1 MSEQVEYVSQTCTV
15 DNEIDADSA
24 EGKPLT
30 KNALKKLEKEKAKAA
45 KQKEV
50 QERLAAEKAA
60 RESAA
65 EADHSK
71 DSYGV
76 KPMNQSTEAQGPKF
90 NTFEDIS
97 AGNDGET
104 VYLRARLHNSRVSG
118 VKLCFL
124 VLRQELNT
132 VQALVTK
139 NEGTISSKMIKW
151 VAQQSL
157 ESLVLVKAV
166 VKKSP
171 EPVKSCTIQ
180 DTELHI
186 LSMFVESSAPT
197 KIPFLIEDA
206 ARSEKLIQE
215 SEEKAGEGDS
225 QFVRVH
231 LQTRLDNRVLDLRTP
246 TNHAIFK
253 ISAGVRQI
261 FREFL
266 YKRDFMEIST
276 PKIIGSA
283 SEGGANFFKL
293 PYFGGEAF
301 LAQSPQL
308 YKQMLISS
316 DFPRVFETGPVF
328 RAENS
333 FTHRHMTEF
342 TGLDL
347 EMSFESHYHEVLET
361 IESLFI
367 FLFTELRTRYAKEI
381 DIVKKQFDVKDFI
394 LPEDGKPVRFT
405 FKEAVDLLIKHEKRT
420 PSAEQYTTDLGTEEE
435 RELGPIVRDLY
446 HTDFYVIDKFPSNVR
461 PFYTMPDPVDPTY
474 SNSYDF
480 FLRGEEIL
488 SGAQRIHNHAFLIK
502 RMKELGVDPEGAGMK
517 DYVDGFRLGCP
528 PHAGGGIGLERV
540 VFLYLGLGNIRR
552 ASLFPRDPK
561 RITP

>member
-1 MSEQVEYVSQTCTV
+1 M
-15 DNEIDADSA
+15 
-24 EGKPLT
+24 T
-30 KNALKKLEKEKAKAA
+30 KNALKKLEKERAKAA

-60 RESAA
+60 REAA
-65 EADHSK
+65 ADVDYSEG
-71 DSYGV
+71 SYG
-76 KPMNQSTEAQGPKF
+76 KLPMNQSTEASGAKYSLIKDF
-90 NTFEDIS
+90 S
-97 AGNDGET
+97 AAMDGET
-104 VYLRARLHNSRVSG
+104 VTIRARVHNSRASG
-118 VKLCFL
+118 AKMCFL
-124 VLRQELNT
+124 VFRDEVDT
-132 VQALVTK
+132 VQALVLANKDTV
-139 NEGTISSKMIKW
+139 SQKMVKW
-151 VAQQSL
+151 AIQLNL
-157 ESLVLVKAV
+157 ESIAVVEGV
-166 VKKSP
+166 VKKTP
-171 EPVKSCTIQ
+171 EPVKSCSIQ
-180 DTELHI
+180 DAELH
-186 LSMFVESSAPT
+186 VT
-197 KIPFLIEDA
+197 KILIESEAPAQTPFLVEDA
-206 ARSEKLIQE
+206 SRSEQMIKE

-225 QFVRVH
+225 QYSRIE
-231 LQTRLDNRVLDLRTP
+231 LQTRLNNRVLDLRTP

-283 SEGGANFFKL
+283 SEGGANFFKM
-293 PYFGGEAF
+293 PYFKTEAF

-308 YKQMLISS
+308 YKQMLISA

-347 EMSFESHYHEVLET
+347 EMSFERHYHEVLEL

-367 FLFTELRTRYAKEI
+367 HLFTELRTRYAKEI
-381 DIVKKQFDVKDFI
+381 EIVKKQFPVPDFI

-405 FKEAVDLLIKHEKRT
+405 FKEAVDLLIENGIRE
-420 PSAEQYTTDLGTEEE
+420 PGEGQYVTDMATDEE
-435 RELGPIVRDLY
+435 RALGPVVRRKF
-446 HTDFYVIDKFPSNVR
+446 HTDFYVIDKFPTVVR
-461 PFYTMPDPVDPTY
+461 PFYTMPDPEDETY

-488 SGAQRIHNHAFLIK
+488 SGAQRIHEPAFLME
-502 RMKELGVDPEGAGMK
+502 RMRKLGVDPEGAGLK
-517 DYVDGFRLGCP
+517 DYVDGFKLGCP

-540 VFLYLGLGNIRR
+540 VFLYLDLGNIRR

>member
-1 MSEQVEYVSQTCTV
+1 MTK
-15 DNEIDADSA
+15 SA
-24 EGKPLT
+24 I
-30 KNALKKLEKEKAKAA
+30 KKLEKERAKAA

-65 EADHSK
+65 DVDYSEG
-71 DSYGV
+71 SYGTM
-76 KPMNQSTEAQGPKF
+76 PMNQSTEAQGKKF
-90 NTFEDIS
+90 DEVKDIS
-97 AGNDGET
+97 AARDGEI
-104 VYLRARLHNSRVSG
+104 VYLRARVQTSRASG
-118 VKLCFL
+118 AKMCFL
-124 VLRQELNT
+124 VFRQEIDT
-132 VQALVTK
+132 IQALVLGNK
-139 NEGTISSKMIKW
+139 ETISLKMVKW
-151 VAQQSL
+151 TIQLNL
-157 ESLVLVKAV
+157 ESLILVKAV

-180 DTELHI
+180 DAELHVI
-186 LSMFVESSAPT
+186 SIFVESTAPAQ
-197 KIPFLIEDA
+197 IPFLIEDA
-206 ARSEKLIQE
+206 SRSEQMIKE
-215 SEEKAGEGDS
+215 SEEKAQEGDS
-225 QFVRVH
+225 QYVRVQ
-231 LQTRLDNRVLDLRTP
+231 LDTRLNNRVLDLRTP

-293 PYFGGEAF
+293 PYFKGEAY

-347 EMSFESHYHEVLET
+347 EMSFERHYHEVLEL

-367 FLFTELRTRYAKEI
+367 FLFSELKTRYAKEI
-381 DIVKKQFDVKDFI
+381 ETVKKQFPVPDFI

-405 FKEAVDLLIKHEKRT
+405 FTEAVDLLITHKIRD
-420 PSAEQYTTDLGTEEE
+420 PSPEQYLTDMATDEE
-435 RELGPIVRDLY
+435 RALGPIIRSQF

-461 PFYTMPDPVDPTY
+461 PFYTMPDPIDPTY

-488 SGAQRIHNHAFLIK
+488 SGAQRIHDPIFLSK
-502 RMKELGVDPEGAGMK
+502 RMAELGVDPEGAGLK
-517 DYVDGFRLGCP
+517 DYVEGFKLGCP

-540 VFLYLGLGNIRR
+540 VFLYLDLGNIRR

>member
-1 MSEQVEYVSQTCTV
+1 MTEELS
-15 DNEIDADSA
+15 
-24 EGKPLT
+24 
-30 KNALKKLEKEKAKAA
+30 KNAIKKLEKEKAKAA

-65 EADHSK
+65 DVDYSEK
-71 DSYGV
+71 VYGT
-76 KPMNQSTEAQGPKF
+76 KAMNQSTEPKGTKF
-90 NTFEDIS
+90 DEIKDIS
-97 AGNDGET
+97 AAKDGET
-104 VYLRARLHNSRVSG
+104 VYLRARVQTSRASG
-118 VKLCFL
+118 AKMCFL
-124 VLRQELNT
+124 VFRQEIDT
-132 VQALVTK
+132 VQALVLGNK
-139 NEGTISSKMIKW
+139 DTISPKMVKW
-151 VAQQSL
+151 VIQLNL
-157 ESLVLVKAV
+157 ESLVLVEAI

-180 DTELHI
+180 DAELHVTSI
-186 LSMFVESSAPT
+186 FVESAAPAQ
-197 KIPFLIEDA
+197 IPFLIEDA
-206 ARSEKLIQE
+206 SRSEQMIKE
-215 SEEKAGEGDS
+215 SEETAVEGDS
-225 QFVRVH
+225 RFVRVQ
-231 LQTRLDNRVLDLRTP
+231 LDTRLNNRVLDLRTP

-293 PYFGGEAF
+293 PYFKGEAF

-347 EMSFESHYHEVLET
+347 EMSFERHYHEVLET

-367 FLFTELRTRYAKEI
+367 FLFSQLKTRYAKEI
-381 DIVKKQFDVKDFI
+381 EIVKKQFPVPDFI

-405 FKEAVDLLIKHEKRT
+405 FKEAVDLLIEHKIRE
-420 PSAEQYTTDLGTEEE
+420 PSAEQYTTDMATDEE
-435 RELGPIVRDLY
+435 RALGPIVRSLY

-461 PFYTMPDPVDPTY
+461 PFYTMPDLVDPTY

-488 SGAQRIHNHAFLIK
+488 SGAQRIHDPTFLAQ
-502 RMKELGVDPEGAGMK
+502 RMKEFGVDPEGAGLK
-517 DYVDGFRLGCP
+517 DYVDGFKLGCP

-540 VFLYLGLGNIRR
+540 VFLYLDLGNIRR

>member
-1 MSEQVEYVSQTCTV
+1 
-15 DNEIDADSA
+15 
-24 EGKPLT
+24 
-30 KNALKKLEKEKAKAA
+30 
-45 KQKEV
+45 
-50 QERLAAEKAA
+50 
-60 RESAA
+60 
-65 EADHSK
+65 
-71 DSYGV
+71 
-76 KPMNQSTEAQGPKF
+76 MNQSTEARGPKYD
-90 NTFEDIS
+90 EIKDIS
-97 AGNDGET
+97 SAKDGET
-104 VYLRARLHNSRVSG
+104 VTLRARVQTSRASG
-118 VKLCFL
+118 AKMCFL
-124 VLRQELNT
+124 VFRQEIDT
-132 VQALVTK
+132 IQALVLGNK
-139 NEGTISSKMIKW
+139 DTISSKMVKW
-151 VAQQSL
+151 TIQLNL
-157 ESLVLVKAV
+157 ESLVLVEAV

-180 DTELHI
+180 DAELHVTKI
-186 LSMFVESSAPT
+186 FVESGAPAQ
-197 KIPFLIEDA
+197 IPFLIEDA
-206 ARSEKLIQE
+206 SRSEQMIKE

-225 QFVRVH
+225 KYVRVQ
-231 LQTRLDNRVLDLRTP
+231 LDTRLNNRVLDLRTP

-253 ISAGVRQI
+253 ISAGTRQI

-283 SEGGANFFKL
+283 SEGGANFFKM
-293 PYFGGEAF
+293 PYFKGEAF

-347 EMSFESHYHEVLET
+347 EMSFEHHYHEVLEV

-367 FLFTELRTRYAKEI
+367 HLFTELRARFSKEI
-381 DIVKKQFDVKDFI
+381 DIVKKQFPVPDFI

-405 FKEAVDLLIKHEKRT
+405 FKEAVDLLIKHNIRQ
-420 PSAEQYTTDLGTEEE
+420 PSDEQYITDMATDEE
-435 RELGPIVRDLY
+435 RALGPVIRKEY
-446 HTDFYVIDKFPSNVR
+446 HTDFYVIDKFPSVVR

-488 SGAQRIHNHAFLIK
+488 SGAQRIHDPVFLAQ
-502 RMKELGVDPEGAGMK
+502 RMREFGVDPEGAGLK
-517 DYVDGFRLGCP
+517 DYVDGFKLGCP

-540 VFLYLGLGNIRR
+540 IFLYLDLGNIRR